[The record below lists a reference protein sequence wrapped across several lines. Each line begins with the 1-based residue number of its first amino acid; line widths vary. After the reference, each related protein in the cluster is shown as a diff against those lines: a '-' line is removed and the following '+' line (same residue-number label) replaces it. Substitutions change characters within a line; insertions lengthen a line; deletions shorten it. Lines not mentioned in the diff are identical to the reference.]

1 MKKLLLLVWLTVIVV
16 VIAACSSGP
25 TPAPT
30 QPAAAMPTEPPAAKE
45 GEAYKLGM
53 VASITGPA
61 SSLGV
66 PERDTGLMLMEKI
79 NKAGGVQGPDGLM
92 HKLEV
97 TVEDDATDT
106 GKAVLAAKKLIEQ
119 DKVNV
124 LIGSSGSPASIA
136 MVDVAT
142 EAKIP
147 MISMA
152 SSSAIV
158 TPISDRYWI
167 FKTPQENLP
176 VAQVQADYW
185 KAKGVKSVASLG
197 VNNAFGQDSRNAMT
211 QVYGDA
217 GIEVVADELFQP
229 GDKDFRAQLTKI
241 KGLNPEGLV
250 VHATSGEAAPLTVQ
264 FRELGFD
271 IPIVHNHGIGS
282 KAFIDLAGDAA
293 EGVLFPIGKLLVA
306 EGLPDTDPQKKV
318 LLQYIQEYQAYTNGA
333 PRSTFGGHAWDAV
346 MMSDYCL
353 GKVGPDAAKL
363 RDCFENDIT
372 NFIGISGIFNM
383 TATDHVGI
391 AKESLVLVEIK
402 NGQWVYVAPDKYAEA
417 P

>member
-1 MKKLLLLVWLTVIVV
+1 MKRLVPLLWLTVVLLLV
-16 VIAACSSGP
+16 AACAQA

-30 QPAAAMPTEPPAAKE
+30 KPPAAKPTKPAAPKK
-45 GEAYKLGM
+45 GEPYKLGM
-53 VASITGPA
+53 VASVTGPLSA
-61 SSLGV
+61 LGV

-79 NKAGGVQGPDGLM
+79 NKAGGVKGPDGLM
-92 HKLEV
+92 HELQV
-97 TVEDDATDT
+97 IIEDDGTDT

-119 DKVNV
+119 DKVHV

-158 TPISDRYWI
+158 NPVPERYWI

-185 KAKGVKSVASLG
+185 KAKGVKRVASLG
-197 VNNAFGQDSRNAMT
+197 VNNAFGQDSRNAMAK
-211 QVYGDA
+211 VYGEA

-250 VHATSGEAAPLTVQ
+250 VHATPGEGAPLTVQ
-264 FRELGFD
+264 FKELGFD

-282 KAFIDLAGDAA
+282 KGFINLAGDAA
-293 EGVLFPIGKLLVA
+293 EGVLFPIGKILVA
-306 EGLPDTDPQKKV
+306 EDLPDSDPQKAT
-318 LLQYIQEYQAYTNGA
+318 LLQYIKEYSDFTKGQ

-346 MMSDYCL
+346 MMSVHCL
-353 GKVGPDAAKL
+353 EKVGPDAAKL
-363 RDCFENDIT
+363 RDCFENDIK
-372 NFIGISGIFNM
+372 NFIGISGVFNM
-383 TATDHVGI
+383 SPTDHVGI
-391 AKESLVLVEIK
+391 SKESLVLVEIK
-402 NGQWVYVAPDKYAEA
+402 NGEWVYVPPEKYAEA